1 MLRGFTRNI
10 AASAALLGAIGLSG
24 AAIWLTPGNQA
35 GPCAVVHRTM
45 LLREVPE
52 ASGLAVSRRH
62 PGIIWSHN
70 DSGNR
75 TELFAVDAAGT
86 LRGRVRVPITT
97 RDWEDI
103 SAARCPGGNCLYI
116 ADIGD
121 NRLRRRNIQIYRVPE
136 PALDAAQT
144 GAPEAFN
151 ATYADGPHNAEA
163 LFIVGDNVFIV
174 TRDRVAGL
182 YRSTLPSSAERQMT
196 FERIG
201 ELGLTVVTDAEAT
214 PDEAAVVVRT
224 SKLVVIYRTAD
235 LVKGGANPD
244 GLRIPIDGLKE
255 PQGEGVALDS
265 NGMLYLASEGQWIGA
280 GRFVS
285 LQCTFK

>member
-1 MLRGFTRNI
+1 MLRGFTRNTVAI
-10 AASAALLGAIGLSG
+10 ACLLGAVALSS
-24 AAIWLTPGNQA
+24 AVIWLTPGNQA
-35 GPCAVVHRTM
+35 GPCVVVHRTM

-75 TELFAVDAAGT
+75 TELFAVDATGT

-103 SAARCPGGNCLYI
+103 SAARCPAGHCLYI

-121 NRLRRRNIQIYRVPE
+121 NRLRRRDIQIYRVPE
-136 PALDAAQT
+136 PSLDAAET
-144 GAPEAFN
+144 GAPDVFN
-151 ATYADGPHNAEA
+151 ATYADGPHNAES
-163 LFIVGDNVFIV
+163 LFVVGDSLFIV

-182 YRSTLPSSAERQMT
+182 YRSTLPSSADTKMT

-201 ELGLTVVTDAEAT
+201 ELGLSVVTDAEAT

-224 SKLVVIYRTAD
+224 SKLVVIYKTAD
-235 LVKGGANPD
+235 LVKGGANAD

-265 NGMLYLASEGQWIGA
+265 GGMLYLASEGQWIGA
-280 GRFVS
+280 GRLVS